1 MFGNQNHFLCL
12 RKVNVKNYVTIRNKR
27 QFIFRFYVCGSWEIF
42 ERVEHFEV
50 KFRVILSE
58 VYNNI

>member
-50 KFRVILSE
+50 
-58 VYNNI
+58 